1 MTFGSFN
8 NFAKVSDRTLA
19 LWGRVL
25 EAVPNS
31 RLLLKSYTT
40 TDLAFHARLLRC
52 GLDSKRVELLTP
64 AASNA
69 AHLRLYNEVDVALD
83 TYPYH
88 GTTTTCEALWM
99 QRPVITLAGN
109 THAGRVGVSLLQAV
123 GLPELIAKTPDD
135 YISLAA
141 GLAQDGARLA
151 ELRASVR
158 DRMAGSAL
166 CDGKAFAAKFESAL
180 RMMWREWCRA

>member
-88 GTTTTCEALWM
+88 GTTTTCESFWQGVPAVALRGKIHAAKVSESLLHAVERERETRTSGETRGAAIARLLS
-99 QRPVITLAGN
+99 QGGVPAQGSVSSRRPSSGPRRSDRRPV
-109 THAGRVGVSLLQAV
+109 RSR
-123 GLPELIAKTPDD
+123 
-135 YISLAA
+135 AA
-141 GLAQDGARLA
+141 NP
-151 ELRASVR
+151 
-158 DRMAGSAL
+158 
-166 CDGKAFAAKFESAL
+166 
-180 RMMWREWCRA
+180 